1 MMINIRKSDFYPT
14 RLVVTYHPDLP
25 TAAQEAVEVQRF
37 LADYPLDN
45 CLCGSLYDEN
55 LRRRVHDREFDLLIA
70 LGGDGTML
78 RAGRLCAN
86 LGLPVLG
93 INMGHFGFLIEVQR
107 QDWRTT
113 LPQLLSGNFWL
124 EDRMLVHAEHWRE
137 NCCLNTWDALNDV
150 VITRGKF
157 VRPIRVSLRV
167 DDYFLAD
174 YVADG
179 LIAATATGSTAY
191 AMAVGGPVM
200 PPELRNILIIPVAPH
215 LSMDRAII
223 LAENEQ
229 VEMTVQTS
237 HEAVISVDGASPV
250 EMIHGDSLR
259 VVSSDHFV
267 TFVRFQDP
275 GYFYRNLI
283 KYMQRNPSA
292 GGDQ

>member
-1 MMINIRKSDFYPT
+1 MRKPAVQPS
-14 RLVVTYHPDLP
+14 RIVVAFHPDLS
-25 TAAQEAVEVQRF
+25 AAAREAVEVNRF
-37 LADYPLDN
+37 LENLPLER
-45 CLCGSLYDEN
+45 LFCGSLYDES
-55 LRRRVHDREFDLLIA
+55 LRQRVQSGEFDALIA

-78 RAGRLCAN
+78 RAGRLCSR

-93 INMGHFGFLIEVQR
+93 INMGRFGFLIELQR
-107 QDWRTT
+107 QDWRDY
-113 LPQLLSGNFWL
+113 LPRFLAGQFWL
-124 EDRMLVHAEHWRE
+124 EDRMLLHAEHWRE
-137 NCCLNTWDALNDV
+137 NRCLAAWDAINDV
-150 VITRGKF
+150 VIARGKY
-157 VRPIRVSLRV
+157 VRPIQVSLHV
-167 DDYFLAD
+167 ANYSLAD

-223 LAENEQ
+223 LAENES
-229 VEMTVQTS
+229 VEMTVKTN
-237 HEAVISVDGASPV
+237 HEAVISVDGSVPV
-250 EMIHGDSLR
+250 EMLHGDSLR
-259 VVSSDHFV
+259 VVSSDQYV

-292 GGDQ
+292 GGVR